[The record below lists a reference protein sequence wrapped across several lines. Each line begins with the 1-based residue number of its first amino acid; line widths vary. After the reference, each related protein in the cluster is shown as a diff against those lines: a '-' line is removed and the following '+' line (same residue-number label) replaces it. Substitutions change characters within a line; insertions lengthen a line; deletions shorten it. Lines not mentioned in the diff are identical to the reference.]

1 MSKKGLVGL
10 TKCPYHAVCGNDEA
24 EVRLDKRGNLYIVCY
39 ECEPVSQHFTRG
51 APQRVKALHLESF
64 AEKAAPAPAPAPP
77 APSPKAAREDP
88 PQPAPPKKKG
98 LFSDLE
104 GKL

>member
-10 TKCPYHAVCGNDEA
+10 VRCPYHSVCGNDEA
-24 EVRLDKRGNLYIVCY
+24 EVRRDKNGNLYVVCY

-51 APQRVKALHLESF
+51 APQRIKVLGLEAF
-64 AEKAAPAPAPAPP
+64 VEKPAPAPAPAP
-77 APSPKAAREDP
+77 AASPKPAREDP
-88 PQPAPPKKKG
+88 PQPAPSKKKG
-98 LFSDLE
+98 LFADLE